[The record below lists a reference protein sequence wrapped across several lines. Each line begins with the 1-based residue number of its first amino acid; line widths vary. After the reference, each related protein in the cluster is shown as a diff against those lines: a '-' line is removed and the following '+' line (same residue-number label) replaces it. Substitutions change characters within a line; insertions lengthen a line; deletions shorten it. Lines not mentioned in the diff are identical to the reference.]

1 MGLQAGFHIDIARTP
16 LHGPTVRVDLDAC
29 LRLPDGS
36 EHSCRIVEASTG
48 EMALS
53 ALAEPCYGDKIFI
66 HSAELGRFEGRV
78 ERQSDGGFAI
88 GLDLIVTRRRKL
100 AAQLIWFANRDA
112 FGLPDAR
119 RHKRIV
125 PRMPWTTICLQ
136 GGKENAAWIN
146 DVSCSG
152 ISVETSAHA
161 SIGDRVSLGVK
172 TAVVGRIFDGGFVAE
187 FDQYFEEGQ
196 ISDRLR
202 F

>member
-1 MGLQAGFHIDIARTP
+1 MGLQAGFYIDIDRTP
-16 LHGPTVRVDLDAC
+16 LHGPTVRVNLGGC

-48 EMALS
+48 EMALL
-53 ALAEPCYGDKIFI
+53 ALVEPSYGDKIFL
-66 HSAELGRFEGRV
+66 HSPELGRFEGHV
-78 ERQSDGGFAI
+78 ERHSDDGFAI
-88 GLDLIVTRRRKL
+88 GLDLAVTRRRKL
-100 AAQLIWFANRDA
+100 AAQLVWFANRDA
-112 FGLPDAR
+112 CGLPDAR

-125 PRMPWTTICLQ
+125 PKMPWTTICMQ

-146 DVSCSG
+146 DVSRSG
-152 ISVETSAHA
+152 ISIETSAHA

-187 FDQYFEEGQ
+187 FDQYFEEEQ
-196 ISDRLR
+196 ISDWLR